1 MMTGDLLERLH
12 GEGIELSL
20 SPREGY
26 VIARP
31 ETFLTEEIEEAI
43 VEHKPEIIEILKED
57 ITFRTTGVI
66 RARRQGFDMARE
78 PFGNEA

>member
-1 MMTGDLLERLH
+1 LTTGDLLERLH

-31 ETFLTEEIEEAI
+31 EWVLSEEIESAI
-43 VEHKPEIIEILKED
+43 IDHKPEIIEILKENA
-57 ITFRTTGVI
+57 TFRVTGIV
-66 RARRQGFDMARE
+66 RE
-78 PFGNEA
+78 SQAFELASKYFAD

>member
-1 MMTGDLLERLH
+1 LTTGDLLERLH

-31 ETFLTEEIEEAI
+31 EWVLTEEIEGAI
-43 VEHKPEIIEILKED
+43 VDHNAAYRDPGAGSGPLV
-57 ITFRTTGVI
+57 GLPV
-66 RARRQGFDMARE
+66 
-78 PFGNEA
+78 